1 MLVIRSVQ
9 DQPAYANAVQ
19 IGDPTAAGNTC
30 DDANDANG
38 CIFTLNLL
46 TPAVTEA
53 EITAAVAG
61 ISAGAGAAAG
71 GAGMSKQPSSR
82 RDPQD

>member
-1 MLVIRSVQ
+1 MLIFI
-9 DQPAYANAVQ
+9 Q

-30 DDANDANG
+30 DDANDAVG

-53 EITAAVAG
+53 EIKAAVAG
-61 ISAGAGAAAG
+61 AG
-71 GAGMSKQPSSR
+71 GAANTSANTDANAGTLEKLPR
-82 RDPQD
+82 A